1 MASALVATGIIVPIV
16 VLSNKDDDEKIVTNN
31 ISESEY
37 SEKSISIIN
46 SEIPYT
52 QNNKETE
59 EILTNII
66 FYSETNKLSSDS
78 QSHEIY
84 IEELKQTKY
93 CIYSTLKLKCINL
106 EHHQDIEPNDISF
119 EFPIEGSTR
128 KYNCDSINNNIIEK
142 KIPSEVISG
151 TIMLSIEKLN
161 FIYEFSIDVYKE
173 IKIKFQEN
181 IKFKFGDDMTITNDN
196 ITRCKNNYSI
206 VYSFISPAKGVYDVE
221 LSSSIA
227 VKDPIYLYADIDYDL
242 TSAIRKGRNIGSLVK
257 KSNST
262 RFTDFQKTIH
272 GSFYLEENKEYF
284 VKIAF
289 LKNIGMHT
297 YNKNGIRIIPN
308 EDQNKKTHKIGF
320 ALYKIDCQNE
330 MFYPFYSIVQ
340 RLLII

>member
-1 MASALVATGIIVPIV
+1 MFSNEGQNIVSAYSRHDITSNNKNNNLNFNTKNNLPEINTNINTQANIPTQKPKYFKLIIILISLGSALVATGIIVPIV

-66 FYSETNKLSSDS
+66 FDSETNKLPTDS

-151 TIMLSIEKLN
+151 TIMLSIEN
-161 FIYEFSIDVYKE
+161 
-173 IKIKFQEN
+173 
-181 IKFKFGDDMTITNDN
+181 
-196 ITRCKNNYSI
+196 
-206 VYSFISPAKGVYDVE
+206 
-221 LSSSIA
+221 
-227 VKDPIYLYADIDYDL
+227 
-242 TSAIRKGRNIGSLVK
+242 
-257 KSNST
+257 
-262 RFTDFQKTIH
+262 
-272 GSFYLEENKEYF
+272 
-284 VKIAF
+284 
-289 LKNIGMHT
+289 
-297 YNKNGIRIIPN
+297 
-308 EDQNKKTHKIGF
+308 
-320 ALYKIDCQNE
+320 
-330 MFYPFYSIVQ
+330 
-340 RLLII
+340 